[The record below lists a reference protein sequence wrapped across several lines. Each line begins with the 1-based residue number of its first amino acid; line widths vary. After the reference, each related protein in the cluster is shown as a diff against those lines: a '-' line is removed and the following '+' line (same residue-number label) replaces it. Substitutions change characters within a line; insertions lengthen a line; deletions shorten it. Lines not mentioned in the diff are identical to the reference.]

1 MIMQAL
7 QIALVNREPGW
18 YYDEYLDRPI
28 YWDGEQ
34 WYYYIAGAYYPLA
47 TRWEVA
53 PYVVSLTQGE
63 TLRITVS
70 FYYQGPAFS
79 GFLYG
84 AIGEKGVWNP
94 VTGTYAF
101 NEAIHG
107 TTSLVLSSFATP
119 TLVSNRNIDIPITT
133 ALAAGKDYSIY
144 AKVQNGITPTV
155 DTTMSPYYENAIHI
169 TGIEIDFT
177 NFEITSYGKA

>member
-1 MIMQAL
+1 MQAL

-18 YYDEYLDRPI
+18 YYDEYSGQPI
-28 YWDGEQ
+28 YWDGDQ
-34 WYYYIAGAYYPLA
+34 WWYYSAGVYYPLA

-63 TLRITVS
+63 TLRITIS

-84 AIGEKGVWNP
+84 AIGSKQL
-94 VTGTYAF
+94 TAF
-101 NEAIHG
+101 NEVIHG
-107 TTSLVLSSFATP
+107 TTSIVLSSFATP
-119 TLVSNRNIDIPITT
+119 TLVSNRSVDIPITT

-155 DTTMSPYYENAIHI
+155 DATMSPYYENAIHI

-177 NFEITSYGKA
+177 NFQIVDYAKV